1 MNSLRSLFAA
11 ILAVS
16 FYLFPLY
23 SQDKVEEDVKFVVK
37 KGSDLEIRFAGIPIE
52 DQSRFNGVYQVDNS
66 GNIRMWEIG
75 TIKVAGLTAKQLA
88 QTLEMEMKKIGYSD
102 VISLNYTGGYDDE
115 TNIETLNVGGSVHR
129 PGPMRYV
136 KGMTLS
142 QAIISAGGPTEFG
155 TTKRVFITREG
166 KRYELSPLTNEK
178 HKLEKVYPNDI
189 IDVDQVRA
197 FDGKN
202 QQLMERP

>member
-1 MNSLRSLFAA
+1 
-11 ILAVS
+11 
-16 FYLFPLY
+16 
-23 SQDKVEEDVKFVVK
+23 
-37 KGSDLEIRFAGIPIE
+37 
-52 DQSRFNGVYQVDNS
+52 
-66 GNIRMWEIG
+66 
-75 TIKVAGLTAKQLA
+75 
-88 QTLEMEMKKIGYSD
+88 MKKIGYSD
-102 VISLNYTGGYDDE
+102 VISLNYTGGDDDE
-115 TNIETLNVGGSVHR
+115 TNIETFNVGGSVHR